1 MHIIDP
7 YALIRLTVH
16 DVPAK
21 QARAGAKQGWFR
33 GEVSNHELSRRHF
46 VRIDFPTN
54 EHAIK
59 DLYDEVDTDR
69 VQDRG
74 CEAKHRGGRVDRST
88 ENAIGCVPV
97 IGSIEKTKIKE

>member
-59 DLYDEVDTDR
+59 DLYDELETKLIQIGYKTGD
-69 VQDRG
+69 
-74 CEAKHRGGRVDRST
+74 AKQ
-88 ENAIGCVPV
+88 
-97 IGSIEKTKIKE
+97 SIEVAESIGLQRTL